1 MDVNSP
7 FEVIP
12 LSPFPMRGQTLL
24 DKADGDIQEDIEI
37 RTGKPERTI
46 FRLQDP
52 FSQVR
57 GFFRIG
63 KLGALIGNVGIDIP
77 VEEHRRTSA
86 QGLFHLRRGTMS
98 VFGEKEGHQLRVNL
112 LHGAEVTPKE
122 TADQIPIDRSVVA
135 REMDVAEGLATALK
149 ISFQSLDLGGL
160 PCPVKAFED
169 NQHVDRLL
177 QLYKY
182 IHKILYFCLPMK
194 AIDPHRPIRVMGIL
208 NLTPDS
214 FYAPSRHNLA
224 ILESGAD
231 LIDIGACSTRPGSK
245 PVGAREEWRRMKST
259 LARIRERYP
268 DLPLS
273 IDTYWSDVVRRAYDL
288 IGPFIVNDVSGGD
301 ADPRMLATVAELG
314 LTYIPMHH
322 GPAES
327 AGDVLEWYETLAA
340 KTEYQGIRDWI
351 VDPGFGFGKTV
362 EQNFGVFHT
371 MDQLKALHRPLLVGI
386 SRKRMVWM
394 PLGLTPDSAGEATQR
409 LHLEALRLGADILRT
424 HDVAATRA
432 TVALYRQSAGA
443 GTL

>member
-12 LSPFPMRGQTLL
+12 LSPFPMRSQTLL

-46 FRLQDP
+46 LRLKYP

-86 QGLFHLRRGTMS
+86 QGLFHLRCGTVS
-98 VFGEKEGHQLRVNL
+98 VFGKKEGHQLRVNL
-112 LHGAEVTPKE
+112 LHGAEITPKE

>member
-46 FRLQDP
+46 FRRQDP

-63 KLGALIGNVGIDIP
+63 KLGALIGNIGIDIP

-86 QGLFHLRRGTMS
+86 QGLFHLRCGTMS

-112 LHGAEVTPKE
+112 LHGAEITPKE

-135 REMDVAEGLATALK
+135 REMDVAESLAAALK

-214 FYAPSRHNLA
+214 FYAPSRRNLA